1 MSLTFGGIE
10 NTHYDGEGDQ
20 ALQINQIET
29 AVAQGMEHMET
40 ILEEGYL
47 VELVIANNDDMTATV
62 EQDTEGQARAVAC
75 IAENML
81 RGHDRFDGIDEEV
94 KDNWC
99 VSIPYIPYTGY

>member
-1 MSLTFGGIE
+1 MAVGAVE
-10 NTHYDGEGDQ
+10 
-20 ALQINQIET
+20 ALQT
-29 AVAQGMEHMET
+29 A
-40 ILEEGYL
+40 GYNTPGKTYIPVFGIDGTDMAKDL
-47 VELVIANNDDMTATV
+47 IASGAMTATV

-94 KDNWC
+94 KDNWY